1 MCPIL
6 FRICMGIIKFH
17 NWSQSIHNLQF
28 PVSFCLFLLSHS
40 VLRNE
45 EDETMVVDGVSL
57 FVASMQESSWFFKH
71 DKPTNKRKVKQLY
84 KHNNDRRDKSTMSN
98 NNKHIHNKKW
108 SEAPSEKRKKWP
120 KFLLAVCDIVQ
131 TMFICETR
139 YCYNCFKF
147 GVCVCVCA
155 YFFVSVGWLLFSLF
169 RFRPL
174 CIYFDLFSIYCLW
187 NIWNTHTNSLSFF
200 RISSFF
206 FLPSLYSFGQW
217 HEWNCTTQ

>member
-147 GVCVCVCA
+147 GVCVCVRIFSSPLVDCSFPSSDSVHCA
-155 YFFVSVGWLLFSLF
+155 STLIYFRSIVCETFETLTPILSVFSYFF
-169 RFRPL
+169 
-174 CIYFDLFSIYCLW
+174 
-187 NIWNTHTNSLSFF
+187 
-200 RISSFF
+200 FF